1 LPDLPK
7 HYADKLAKALKE
19 RIKTSMKNKKNNSQL
34 TQGDVD
40 FIRTEFFL
48 FFVGVFQTY
57 GNHFNADGK
66 SEGKST
72 NEGIAPFFNY

>member
-48 FFVGVFQTY
+48 FFVGVFQT
-57 GNHFNADGK
+57 DGK